1 MINDVSNE
9 GGTDEAGTAG
19 DEDIHSLWKNN
30 PQIRNSFITNTTL
43 RHTK

>member
-30 PQIRNSFITNTTL
+30 PQIRNSFYN
-43 RHTK
+43 